1 MPIKSFRQA
10 VIEALDHEMGRDPS
24 VFLIGEDVAGG
35 TGCEGEQDAWG
46 SPFGQS
52 KGLYGKYGPMRIVD
66 ATLTEGAFT
75 ALGLGAAV
83 TGMRPVVDLMFND
96 FFSTCADQ
104 VLNQIPKQHF
114 MFGGQDKAPM
124 VIKANQGAGTGS
136 GPQHSQALHA
146 IFTYFAGLKVVVPS
160 NAYDCKGLLIQAI
173 RDDSPVVFLEH
184 KLLFDDTADVPDEA
198 YTIPFGEAEYITE
211 GDDVTIVAVGYMVK
225 IAQQAA
231 AQLAKEGIEAEILDL
246 RTTSPLDLE
255 SIVES
260 VENTGK
266 LVIVDEGSPRCGF
279 AADVAAQVT
288 AEAFADLDA
297 APKMVTSAFSPIG
310 VASGYEQAYLPN
322 TDKVVAAVKELFED

>member
-1 MPIKSFRQA
+1 MPIKTFREA
-10 VIEALDHEMGRDPS
+10 IIEALDHEMERDPG

-52 KGLYGKYGPMRIVD
+52 KGLYGKYGPMRVVD
-66 ATLTEGAFT
+66 TPLTEGAFT
-75 ALGLGAAV
+75 ALGLGASV
-83 TGMRPVVDLMFND
+83 MGMRPVVDLMFND

-104 VLNQIPKQHF
+104 VVNQIPKQHF
-114 MFGGQDKAPM
+114 LFGGQDKAPM
-124 VIKANQGAGTGS
+124 VIKANHGAGVGA
-136 GPQHSQALHA
+136 GAQHSQALHS
-146 IFTYFAGLKVVVPS
+146 IFTYFAGLKVVIPS

-173 RDDSPVVFLEH
+173 RDDSPVVFLEP
-184 KLLFDDTADVPDEA
+184 KLLFDDTADVPDEV

-211 GDDVTIVAVGYMVK
+211 GEDVTIVAVGYMVK

-231 AQLAKEGIEAEILDL
+231 ALLAKEGIEAEVLDL

-255 SIVES
+255 TIVES

-279 AADVAAQVT
+279 ASDVAAHVT
-288 AEAFADLDA
+288 AEAFSALDA
-297 APKMVTSAFSPIG
+297 APKMVTSAFSQIG
-310 VASGYEQAYLPN
+310 FAPAYEKAYMPSSE
-322 TDKVVAAVKELFED
+322 KVVAAVKDLLGD